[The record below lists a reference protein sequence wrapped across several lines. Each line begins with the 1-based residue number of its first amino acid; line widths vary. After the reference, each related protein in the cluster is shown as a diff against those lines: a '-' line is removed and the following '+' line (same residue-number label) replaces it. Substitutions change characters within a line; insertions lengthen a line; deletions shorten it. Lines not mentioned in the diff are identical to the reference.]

1 MNLSIIYIYIY
12 FLDILQLESFPFL
25 IYHLLF
31 LHYFN
36 KKKKELYDL
45 SCKYMYQR
53 KQKLQFSLPYN
64 NVSLITILISKEI
77 KNDL

>member
-36 KKKKELYDL
+36 KKKRIVRFIVQIYVPEKT
-45 SCKYMYQR
+45 K
-53 KQKLQFSLPYN
+53 
-64 NVSLITILISKEI
+64 ITILVTV
-77 KNDL
+77 